1 MGIPSEM
8 RDAWINRRKSLLIP
22 SPYEEE
28 KIAASRRCTQEGV
41 RAGTKAA
48 AIACVVT
55 TVPTLQFPPT
65 SSLLIKLF
73 WSVHGKMHSMTNQLE
88 QNHPFIKK
96 FEDKFD
102 LGILVGCL
110 GPPVVSRLLMFP
122 ILVSVKPVGRYNM

>member
-55 TVPTLQFPPT
+55 TVPTGHYPGQVRWPLPMCGPGMVEFGNDRNLQHFLQKVAAPKTQTRGFAVAP
-65 SSLLIKLF
+65 
-73 WSVHGKMHSMTNQLE
+73 
-88 QNHPFIKK
+88 
-96 FEDKFD
+96 
-102 LGILVGCL
+102 
-110 GPPVVSRLLMFP
+110 
-122 ILVSVKPVGRYNM
+122 